1 MSDLLRDGVW
11 IIMESRRLCKT
22 AGVLVRESRDRYRRH
37 QQTRLQE
44 LMTLS
49 EATDAV
55 SRRRRAIVVRLVRQ
69 RGAAGTAARSAALH
83 PCLRPLFP
91 WSAPTLSLSGLP

>member
-1 MSDLLRDGVW
+1 VQTKEALMSDLLRDGVW
-11 IIMESRRLCKT
+11 TIMESRRLCKT
-22 AGVLVRESRDRYRRH
+22 AGVLVRESRDRYGRH

-83 PCLRPLFP
+83 PWGGSSLRPLFP
-91 WSAPTLSLSGLP
+91 